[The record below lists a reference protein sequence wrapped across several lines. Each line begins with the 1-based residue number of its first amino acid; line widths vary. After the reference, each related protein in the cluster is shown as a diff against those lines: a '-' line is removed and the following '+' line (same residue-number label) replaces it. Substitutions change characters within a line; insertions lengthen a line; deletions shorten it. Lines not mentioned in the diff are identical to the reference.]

1 MPKRIL
7 ISGAS
12 VAGPALA
19 YWLHRYGF
27 EVTVVERAPT
37 IRSGGYAVDFRG
49 TATHVLDRMGLTG
62 VVKQRET
69 RAGAITMVDA
79 EGDTLARLPDGFTSG
94 DLEILR
100 GDLVKVL
107 HEATRENVAY
117 IFGDSIHALTQTA
130 EGVDVAFASRN
141 RDRFDLVIG
150 ADGLH
155 SNTRTLAFRDETN
168 VLHDMGYYLAIFTVP
183 DYLHLHDQGRYYMQL
198 GKRVGCF
205 GDGNDGCAKAS
216 FYFASSCLERT
227 ASDPLRRDPDA
238 QKQLLREVFSDV
250 KWEAPRL
257 LSYLDQ
263 APDLYFDS
271 LSQIRMDRWSIGRV
285 ALLGDAACCASPLA
299 GMGTSIAIMGA
310 YTLAGELRKA
320 GDDHAAA
327 FANYEAAMRPFVAE
341 AQKMAQDSVE
351 WFAPRSRFR
360 LWLSRKLWSWMPK
373 STLKELMIEQP
384 ARVANMIPLR
394 DYA

>member
-1 MPKRIL
+1 MSKRIL

-27 EVTVVERAPT
+27 EVTVVERAQT
-37 IRSGGYAVDFRG
+37 VRSGGYAVDFRG
-49 TATHVLDRMGLTG
+49 TATHVLDRMGLTDA
-62 VVKQRET
+62 VKQRET
-69 RAGAITMVDA
+69 RTGAITMVDA
-79 EGDTLARLPDGFTSG
+79 KGDTLARLPDGFTSG

-117 IFGDSIHALTQTA
+117 LFGDSIRALTQTA
-130 EGVDVAFASRN
+130 EGVDVAFASGR

-155 SNTRTLAFRDETN
+155 SNTRALAFPDETN
-168 VLHDMGYYLAIFTVP
+168 VRHDMGYYLAIFTVP

-205 GDGNDGCAKAS
+205 GSKNDGSAKAS
-216 FYFASSCLERT
+216 FYFASSCLDR
-227 ASDPLRRDPDA
+227 AAGDPLRRDPDA

-257 LSYLDQ
+257 LAYLDQ

-271 LSQIRMDRWSIGRV
+271 LSQVRMDRWFTGRV

-299 GMGTSIAIMGA
+299 GMGTSIAIVGA

-327 FANYEAAMRPFVAE
+327 FASYEAIMRPFVAE

-351 WFAPRSRFR
+351 WFVPRSRLR
-360 LWLSRKLWSWMPK
+360 LWFSRKLWSWMPK

-384 ARVANMIPLR
+384 ARIANSVPLR